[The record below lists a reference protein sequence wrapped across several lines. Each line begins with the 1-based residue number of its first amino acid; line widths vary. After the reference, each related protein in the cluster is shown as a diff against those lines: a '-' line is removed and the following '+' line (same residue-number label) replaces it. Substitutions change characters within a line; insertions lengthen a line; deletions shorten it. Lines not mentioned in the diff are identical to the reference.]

1 MQCHLEFSLAHWQY
15 YFKYIKN
22 CLCIVFSFIFDIAH
36 ISVCSTGAMAHFAD
50 VSAVD
55 ITTMF
60 FSFFVVVQ
68 GQNGF
73 VQHPHTLCQSGGRG
87 FFDIE
92 FLSIM
97 FDMCFHIT
105 IFDVQFL
112 LTE

>member
-1 MQCHLEFSLAHWQY
+1 ML
-15 YFKYIKN
+15 
-22 CLCIVFSFIFDIAH
+22 
-36 ISVCSTGAMAHFAD
+36 M
-50 VSAVD
+50 SAVD
-55 ITTMF
+55 IKTVF
-60 FSFFVVVQ
+60 LFCFVVVH

-73 VQHPHTLCQSGGRG
+73 VQHPHILCQSGGRG

-92 FLSIM
+92 FLSIL